1 MSSTSTKPKKSS
13 STSVSRS
20 ASPQPRSSEQLPE
33 VSSASSVQAIAEHSA
48 AVATSESTA
57 ALVHSVAE
65 IAAVSAAHAS
75 HASPTVGVP
84 PNAQSGVSS
93 VRSPVLFVHSNPWV
107 APTIPII
114 RGNEDLGSV
123 RSKLD
128 SLLTALQSSFLRHSG
143 SMPSSGEM
151 GAAIFEAVSK
161 REGNLQEWLYYKV
174 TEEMP
179 GLAAV
184 RIPKAMEQGTLMQLI
199 SEARRLFAPDVSRA
213 QRFHDWQAIR
223 QSVNEPLVT
232 FSTRWMEAFR
242 RLDGYILEP
251 GQAGATLYNA
261 LRVEAR
267 QLCGKQS
274 EFVGASDEL
283 ALEELLAVGAEEET
297 KARMLQALMPKL
309 AVSTP
314 APHALGGARPRTT
327 AGAIN
332 LLGDS
337 EAGGQQQRMFK
348 CFLCGA
354 NGADGHAWAMCPDL
368 PDAQAQARAAGLF
381 RVPLPYRP
389 QRAANGTS
397 RGRERYRGERR
408 GQSGHDGANSGN
420 RNNGRKKAE
429 RAEDEAKAVDL
440 EEKTKAQ

>member
-33 VSSASSVQAIAEHSA
+33 VSSASSVQAEH
-48 AVATSESTA
+48 VEH
-57 ALVHSVAE
+57 AL
-65 IAAVSAAHAS
+65 

-93 VRSPVLFVHSNPWV
+93 VRSPVLFVHSSPWV
-107 APTIPII
+107 APIIPII

-151 GAAIFEAVSK
+151 GATIFEAVSK

-389 QRAANGTS
+389 QRAATGTS

-408 GQSGHDGANSGN
+408 GQSGHGANSGN
-420 RNNGRKKAE
+420 RYNGRKKAE
-429 RAEDEAKAVDL
+429 RAEDEAKAVVDK
-440 EEKTKAQ
+440 EQGKAQ

>member
-48 AVATSESTA
+48 AVATSESTV
-57 ALVHSVAE
+57 ALAHSVAE
-65 IAAVSAAHAS
+65 IAAVSAAQAL

-84 PNAQSGVSS
+84 PIAQSGVSS
-93 VRSPVLFVHSNPWV
+93 VRSPVLFVHSSPWV

-389 QRAANGTS
+389 QRAATGTS

-408 GQSGHDGANSGN
+408 GQSGHGANSGN
-420 RNNGRKKAE
+420 RFTGGKKAE

>member
-1 MSSTSTKPKKSS
+1 
-13 STSVSRS
+13 
-20 ASPQPRSSEQLPE
+20 
-33 VSSASSVQAIAEHSA
+33 
-48 AVATSESTA
+48 
-57 ALVHSVAE
+57 
-65 IAAVSAAHAS
+65 
-75 HASPTVGVP
+75 
-84 PNAQSGVSS
+84 
-93 VRSPVLFVHSNPWV
+93 
-107 APTIPII
+107 
-114 RGNEDLGSV
+114 
-123 RSKLD
+123 
-128 SLLTALQSSFLRHSG
+128 
-143 SMPSSGEM
+143 M

-213 QRFHDWQAIR
+213 QRFHDWQAIH

-309 AVSTP
+309 AVSTS
-314 APHALGGARPRTT
+314 APHALGGARSRIT

-389 QRAANGTS
+389 QRAATGTS

-408 GQSGHDGANSGN
+408 GQSGHGANSGN
-420 RNNGRKKAE
+420 RYNGRKKAE
-429 RAEDEAKAVDL
+429 RAEDEAKAADL